1 MPLSPHQE
9 LLERYGDQLRAKIS
23 SKFSASTFLAGF
35 AATVLTAL
43 LTSGGPGDQHAAIQ
57 YPLALGFTTAA
68 SILFVQAIIRL
79 DELSMPKRFWPSR
92 GDAQNRA
99 EDVGL
104 LTQDDLWVLHDRMV
118 FFWRYLTL
126 AATGLTGVGLLAL
139 VLPPLSIP
147 ARYILG
153 ARFASATV
161 GALGAFLYTRYL
173 DARAPHREKLVRPI
187 D

>member
-9 LLERYGDQLRAKIS
+9 LLETYGDQLRGKIS

-35 AATVLTAL
+35 AATILTAL
-43 LTSGGPGDQHAAIQ
+43 LTSVWGPEQQAVVQ
-57 YPLALGFTTAA
+57 YPLALGLATAA

-92 GDAQNRA
+92 ADAPRTP

-104 LTQDDLWVLHDRMV
+104 LTQEDLWVLHDRMV

-126 AATGLTGVGLLAL
+126 AATGLTGVGLFALA
-139 VLPPLSIP
+139 LPPLHIAGGHLPEVRVTSVTVSAVAAIVY
-147 ARYILG
+147 AR
-153 ARFASATV
+153 R
-161 GALGAFLYTRYL
+161 L
-173 DARAPHREKLVRPI
+173 DARAPHRDRIVRPI